1 MALYLQQ
8 SWAFNLADQGTDISN
23 EMNKW
28 SNELTSGMRITQNGD
43 ADAYEIYM
51 NQENTATSLTTVK
64 NSLVNSSS
72 ALSLA
77 QNSLTSIL
85 KYLNQAKQVAIKAE
99 DNTNGT
105 AAYTD
110 LKGNWQ
116 SLLQEAQTAANNTKY
131 NGQNLLLDATPSTGT
146 MNYTFTAGLLGSGGT
161 GLIYA
166 TDGEGGQDTTKLS
179 SSLAGTGS
187 GNGDLDFTALYG
199 LDMKSSGN
207 AKTALE
213 HINSKIAAVQSDLDE
228 VTIGLNKMH
237 STSENIG
244 AQIST
249 TQKAATNRTQT
260 DYSSAAQSLAL
271 VQSRQTTLIGM
282 VKTNVNNVKQLSQ
295 QLSQML

>member
-28 SNELTSGMRITQNGD
+28 SNELTSGIRITQNGD
-43 ADAYEIYM
+43 SEAYEIYM

>member
-116 SLLQEAQTAANNTKY
+116 SLLQEAQTTANNTKY
-131 NGQNLLLDATPSTGT
+131 NGQNLLLNATPGTGT
-146 MNYTFTAGLLGSGGT
+146 MNYTFKAGLLGSGGT

-187 GNGDLDFTALYG
+187 GTGDLDFTALYG
-199 LDMKSSGN
+199 LDMASSGN

-213 HINSKIAAVQSDLDE
+213 DINSKIAAVQSDLDE
-228 VTIGLNKMH
+228 VTIGLNKMQ

-249 TQKAATNRTQT
+249 TQKAATNSTQT

>member
-99 DNTNGT
+99 DNANST

-116 SLLQEAQTAANNTKY
+116 SLLQEAQTTANNTEY

-166 TDGEGGQDTTKLS
+166 TDGKGGQDTTKLS

-199 LDMKSSGN
+199 LDMNNSGN

-228 VTIGLNKMH
+228 VTIYLNKMH

-249 TQKAATNRTQT
+249 TQKAATNSTQT